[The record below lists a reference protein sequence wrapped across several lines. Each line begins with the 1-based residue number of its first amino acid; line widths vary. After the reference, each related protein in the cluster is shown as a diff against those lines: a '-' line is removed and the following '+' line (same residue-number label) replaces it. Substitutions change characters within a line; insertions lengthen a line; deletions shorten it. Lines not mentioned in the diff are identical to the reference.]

1 MADTVNPNVFNVAGA
16 VNPLTPQNNAGYGMP
31 GGASNLLENPLFL
44 SFMADLGARMDP
56 NGFAGAVG
64 GATKSAIQAQ
74 AVSKALG
81 KTAGGKG
88 ANMAA
93 IIKALGDPNSGLTGA
108 KFDPETGA
116 LTSLTGTSSGADS
129 SALNT
134 PSPIPDTSA
143 FGATQKTGDGKDPLD
158 TTQTDD
164 FFGKFFKDLGI
175 TGE

>member
-1 MADTVNPNVFNVAGA
+1 MTQPYDVAGALNPVMTPVNPNTKIPTIPGA
-16 VNPLTPQNNAGYGMP
+16 QG
-31 GGASNLLENPLFL
+31 NLLENPLFL
-44 SFMADLGARMDP
+44 SFMADLGARLDP

-81 KTAGGKG
+81 KTSGSKG
-88 ANMAA
+88 TNMDS

-116 LTSLTGTSSGADS
+116 LISLTGTSSGADS
-129 SALNT
+129 SALAVPTSIPQT
-134 PSPIPDTSA
+134 PLV
-143 FGATQKTGDGKDPLD
+143 GATQKTGDGKDPLD